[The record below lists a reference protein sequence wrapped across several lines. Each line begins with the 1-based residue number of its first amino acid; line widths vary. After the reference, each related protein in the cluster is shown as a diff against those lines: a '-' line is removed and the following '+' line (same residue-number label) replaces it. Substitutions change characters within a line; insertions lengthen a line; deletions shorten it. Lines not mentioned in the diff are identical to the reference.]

1 MKKED
6 DNEILI
12 EKKKFQRSL
21 LLYTRDVRYIYCH
34 PSSST
39 FIGEFFRK
47 SFLPTFFFVPS
58 GRASERRFYC
68 QPSHVQTVSSRNS
81 IAFRAAHKHGCTRE
95 VSPGDPFGFFHLF
108 ISDKSLACDNF
119 VSRKVFRLARIGVC
133 ATSGFSSLSPLFRLL
148 LLLFDSPL
156 TTTCFSSLSRGFNWL
171 LWRK

>member
-1 MKKED
+1 M
-6 DNEILI
+6 
-12 EKKKFQRSL
+12 
-21 LLYTRDVRYIYCH
+21 RYIYYH

-47 SFLPTFFFVPS
+47 SFLPAFFFCVPS

-81 IAFRAAHKHGCTRE
+81 IAFHAAHKHDCTRE

-119 VSRKVFRLARIGVC
+119 VSRKVLRPARVRNFR
-133 ATSGFSSLSPLFRLL
+133 FSSALSLAIVSVR
-148 LLLFDSPL
+148 
-156 TTTCFSSLSRGFNWL
+156 FSLGHHLSLIP
-171 LWRK
+171 